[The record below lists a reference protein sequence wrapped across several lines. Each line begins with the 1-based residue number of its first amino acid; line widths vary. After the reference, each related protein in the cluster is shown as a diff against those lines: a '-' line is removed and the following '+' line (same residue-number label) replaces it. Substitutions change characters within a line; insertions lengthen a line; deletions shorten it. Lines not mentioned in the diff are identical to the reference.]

1 MITLTNI
8 EKTYKQFGTET
19 HALKQA
25 DLTIRDGEILAIM
38 GVSGA
43 GKSTLLNIIGCID
56 TPTAG
61 TYLYQTTKTAPVAIH
76 ELSRKDRNQFRK
88 EHIGYVHQQFALI
101 EDYTVYENIELPL
114 IARGIPKKERKEKVT
129 AILTEFNILPEAGK
143 LPSRISGGQQQRCAI
158 ARAVVA
164 GADLILADE
173 PTGAL
178 DHATGQEIMEYFL
191 KLKEEGKTVIIVTHD
206 QSVAEQSDR
215 VVYIRDGVIAD
226 A

>member
-114 IARGIPKKERKEKVT
+114 IARGIPKRNEK
-129 AILTEFNILPEAGK
+129 K
-143 LPSRISGGQQQRCAI
+143 
-158 ARAVVA
+158 
-164 GADLILADE
+164 
-173 PTGAL
+173 
-178 DHATGQEIMEYFL
+178 
-191 KLKEEGKTVIIVTHD
+191 K
-206 QSVAEQSDR
+206 
-215 VVYIRDGVIAD
+215 
-226 A
+226 

>member
-56 TPTAG
+56 APTAG
-61 TYLYQTTKTAPVAIH
+61 TYLYQTTETDPVAIH